1 MAIEV
6 LVDETVRK
14 EFPNANSIEEAKEAL
29 VNDAKFYGAS
39 ISFEGA
45 TSKGNPE
52 KSMLYILPSGTF
64 YRMTV
69 IEKKPARARSSGTRK
84 SKEPELVANQVY
96 VEVAPVQVAG
106 KQKWAFMVRNKEDG
120 KPGKLIEG
128 LRMAIFRET
137 GKGNFYANPYTD
149 EAGETLTDPRWVVSD
164 THKEEVLAALA
175 EAGIELAAA

>member
-1 MAIEV
+1 MAIQVVKNETDTFEV
-6 LVDETVRK
+6 
-14 EFPNANSIEEAKEAL
+14 PANSIEEAKAQ
-29 VNDAKFYGAS
+29 VSAQAKFFGAS
-39 ISFEGA
+39 LDFDGA
-45 TSKGNPE
+45 IGRGNPE
-52 KSMLYILPSGTF
+52 KSMAYILPTGDM

-69 IEKKPARARSSGTRK
+69 IEKKPARARASGTRK

-149 EAGETLTDPRWVVSD
+149 EAGETLNEPRWVVSD
-164 THKEEVLAALA
+164 NHKEEVLAALVD
-175 EAGIELAAA
+175 AGIELAAA